1 MKLHELLETL
11 EAGTHVYIAEKTRLI
26 SVSKTH
32 GKSWM
37 IEPVLNIR
45 IGEHNANLKY
55 IGCIEREV
63 DLIKVESYALV
74 VTLKE
79 IRK

>member
-11 EAGTHVYIAEKTRLI
+11 EAGTHVFIAEKTRLV

-32 GKSWM
+32 GMSWM

-55 IGCIEREV
+55 IGRMEREV
-63 DLIKVESYALV
+63 ALIKVESYELV
-74 VTLKE
+74 ITLKE
-79 IRK
+79 LNK